1 MLDHLTKK
9 DLRVQL
15 KLVDSFHR
23 TSLMFGIKCLK
34 LINFDR
40 DALTERRRVAEADIK
55 DVLVWS
61 NDRVMRWTVGIGLKV
76 RQSDIETLNLHCYLA
91 QDFASNLIES
101 GVHGALVALDES
113 FSWQSMALAL
123 QIPTQNTHARQILE
137 REFNTLL
144 EVSSQ
149 CAVSSLY
156 LTSLTFSLE
165 RTEIW
170 EMETIHLDTPRPR
183 DLQLE
188 RREEH
193 LRRPPDIMRN
203 AKLCY

>member
-1 MLDHLTKK
+1 MSFSCPGSRQNITLYCPSRMLDHLTKK

-76 RQSDIETLNLHCYLA
+76 RLRDINL
-91 QDFASNLIES
+91 
-101 GVHGALVALDES
+101 V
-113 FSWQSMALAL
+113 
-123 QIPTQNTHARQILE
+123 
-137 REFNTLL
+137 
-144 EVSSQ
+144 
-149 CAVSSLY
+149 
-156 LTSLTFSLE
+156 
-165 RTEIW
+165 
-170 EMETIHLDTPRPR
+170 
-183 DLQLE
+183 
-188 RREEH
+188 
-193 LRRPPDIMRN
+193 
-203 AKLCY
+203 

>member
-76 RQSDIETLNLHCYLA
+76 RQCIFSPKSTFFSC
-91 QDFASNLIES
+91 S
-101 GVHGALVALDES
+101 G
-113 FSWQSMALAL
+113 
-123 QIPTQNTHARQILE
+123 
-137 REFNTLL
+137 
-144 EVSSQ
+144 
-149 CAVSSLY
+149 
-156 LTSLTFSLE
+156 
-165 RTEIW
+165 
-170 EMETIHLDTPRPR
+170 
-183 DLQLE
+183 
-188 RREEH
+188 
-193 LRRPPDIMRN
+193 
-203 AKLCY
+203 LCE

>member
-34 LINFDR
+34 LLNFDR
-40 DALTERRRVAEADIK
+40 DALTDRRRMAEADIK

-76 RQSDIETLNLHCYLA
+76 IMRDVRRRLTVDTW
-91 QDFASNLIES
+91 QDYASNLIES

-144 EVSSQ
+144 EVTQSS
-149 CAVSSLY
+149 SYS
-156 LTSLTFSLE
+156 TSNWF
-165 RTEIW
+165 
-170 EMETIHLDTPRPR
+170 HF
-183 DLQLE
+183 QLGT
-188 RREEH
+188 
-193 LRRPPDIMRN
+193 DRN
-203 AKLCY
+203 LGNGDNQS

>member
-1 MLDHLTKK
+1 MLSRVRAEHNSLLFPPRMLDHLTKK

-76 RQSDIETLNLHCYLA
+76 SHL
-91 QDFASNLIES
+91 
-101 GVHGALVALDES
+101 
-113 FSWQSMALAL
+113 
-123 QIPTQNTHARQILE
+123 
-137 REFNTLL
+137 
-144 EVSSQ
+144 
-149 CAVSSLY
+149 SL
-156 LTSLTFSLE
+156 S
-165 RTEIW
+165 
-170 EMETIHLDTPRPR
+170 
-183 DLQLE
+183 
-188 RREEH
+188 
-193 LRRPPDIMRN
+193 
-203 AKLCY
+203 C